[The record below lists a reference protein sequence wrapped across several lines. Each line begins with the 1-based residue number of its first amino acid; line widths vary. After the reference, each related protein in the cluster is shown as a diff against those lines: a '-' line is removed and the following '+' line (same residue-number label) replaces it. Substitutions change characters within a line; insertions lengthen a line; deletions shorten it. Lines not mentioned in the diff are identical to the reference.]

1 MLRQVDRLVGIVV
14 PRACLFCGLD
24 AGQRACCEGCFA
36 DLPWIDRPCRRCGA
50 PLPPG
55 RPLPHCGDCRMPLG
69 DCRRI
74 LSALDYVYP
83 VDRIIGGAKFRQR
96 LDFAAT
102 LGDLLGA
109 FLGGPAGLRPTD
121 LPDVIV
127 PVPLHRR
134 RLAARGF
141 NQAAEIAGPVSQR
154 LGLPLCIDAC
164 IRVRHT
170 VEQMLLTGRD
180 RRRNLNGAFVA
191 RRQLQGLRVAIVDD
205 VLTTGTTVRA
215 VAGAVHKAGA
225 REVQV
230 WTVARSG

>member
-1 MLRQVDRLVGIVV
+1 
-14 PRACLFCGLD
+14 
-24 AGQRACCEGCFA
+24 
-36 DLPWIDRPCRRCGA
+36 
-50 PLPPG
+50 
-55 RPLPHCGDCRMPLG
+55 MPTG

-74 LSALDYVYP
+74 LSALAYEYP

-109 FLGGPAGLRPTD
+109 FLCGPAGPGVTD

-154 LGLPLCIDAC
+154 LDLPLRIDMC

-170 VEQMLLTGRD
+170 VEQTLLTGRD
-180 RRRNLNGAFVA
+180 RRRNLNDAFVA
-191 RRQLQGLRVAIVDD
+191 RRQLKGLSVAIVDD

-215 VAGAVHKAGA
+215 VAGAVRKAGA
-225 REVQV
+225 RQTQV
-230 WTVARSG
+230 WTVARSGKRVRQRR

>member
-1 MLRQVDRLVGIVV
+1 
-14 PRACLFCGLD
+14 
-24 AGQRACCEGCFA
+24 
-36 DLPWIDRPCRRCGA
+36 
-50 PLPPG
+50 
-55 RPLPHCGDCRMPLG
+55 MPTG

-74 LSALDYVYP
+74 LSALDYAYP

-109 FLGGPAGLRPTD
+109 FLCGPAGPGAAD
-121 LPDVIV
+121 LPDVII

-141 NQAAEIAGPVSQR
+141 NQAAEIAGPVAQR
-154 LGLPLCIDAC
+154 LDLPLRIDAC
-164 IRVRHT
+164 TRIRHT
-170 VEQMLLTGRD
+170 IEQTSMTGRD

-191 RRQLQGLRVAIVDD
+191 HRQLKGLSAAIVDD

-215 VAGAVHKAGA
+215 VASAVRKAGA